1 MWSRRGAIRTA
12 ADANPSAPTRV
23 LVVSQ
28 YFWPE
33 SFRINDLVRELREG
47 GYEVTALTGKPN
59 YPTGSFFRGYGFWT
73 PLYEDYHGVRVVRV
87 PIIPRGRG
95 GRARLVLNY
104 VSFAL
109 SASLFGPLLC
119 QGRYDAIFVF
129 EPSPVTVGLPA
140 IVFKWLSS
148 APILFW
154 VQDLWPESLLATGAV
169 QSPTTLR
176 LVERLVRFIYRNCDR
191 ILVQSQSFRSS
202 IERLGV
208 ESDRI
213 LYFPNTAEAL
223 YTPVT
228 LESNAPERTML
239 PSGFRVMFAGNI
251 GAAQNFGTIL
261 SAAERLREHTD
272 IHWIIFGDGRLFP
285 WVQEEVRTR
294 RLQAIVHLMG
304 HHPMESMPRYF
315 SLADVM
321 LVTLKKHSVFALTI
335 PAKLQSYMACAK
347 PIIAAIE
354 GEGAWIVREAGAGL
368 AVPMEDSEAL
378 AEAVLTMYQMAPTQR
393 AEMGTQGR
401 RYFEE
406 HFERGM
412 LLRRL
417 QLWISQVT
425 DRSSLF
431 TIE

>member
-1 MWSRRGAIRTA
+1 MRTA
-12 ADANPSAPTRV
+12 ANADPSAPIRV
-23 LVVSQ
+23 LIVSQ

-33 SFRINDLVRELREG
+33 SFRINDLVLGLTER

-73 PLYEDYHGVRVVRV
+73 PLYDDYKGVRVVRV

-104 VSFAL
+104 VSFVL

-119 QGRYDAIFVF
+119 RGRYDAIFVF

-140 IVFKWLSS
+140 IVFKWLNN

-154 VQDLWPESLLATGAV
+154 VQDLWPDSLLATGAV
-169 QSPTTLR
+169 QSPATLR

-191 ILVQSQSFRSS
+191 ILVQSQRFRSS

-213 LYFPNTAEAL
+213 VYFPNTAEAL
-223 YTPVT
+223 YIPVT
-228 LESNAPERTML
+228 LDSNAPERTML

-251 GAAQNFGTIL
+251 GAAQDFGTIL
-261 SAAERLREHTD
+261 SAAERLRERTD
-272 IHWIIFGDGRLFP
+272 IHWIIFGEGRRFS
-285 WVQEEVRTR
+285 WVQEQVRRR
-294 RLQAIVHLMG
+294 RLDAVVHLMG
-304 HHPMESMPRYF
+304 HHLVESMPRYF
-315 SLADVM
+315 SLSDVM
-321 LVTLKKHSVFALTI
+321 LLTLKKHSVFALTI

-354 GEGAWIVREAGAGL
+354 GEGARIIREAGAGL
-368 AVPMEDSEAL
+368 AVPMEDPEAL
-378 AEAVLTMYQMAPTQR
+378 AEAVLTLYQMPQTQR
-393 AEMGTQGR
+393 GEMGTQGR

-417 QLWISQVT
+417 DQWIREVT
-425 DRSSLF
+425 GRNGPRTLRNSLV
-431 TIE
+431 

>member
-1 MWSRRGAIRTA
+1 MRTA
-12 ADANPSAPTRV
+12 ANADPSAPVRV

-33 SFRINDLVRELREG
+33 TFRINDLVLGLTER

-59 YPTGSFFRGYGFWT
+59 YPTGSFFRGYDFWT
-73 PLYEDYHGVRVVRV
+73 PLYEDYHSVRVVRV

-109 SASLFGPLLC
+109 SASLLGPLLC
-119 QGRYDAIFVF
+119 RDRYDIIFVF

-140 IVFKWLSS
+140 IVFKWLGS

-154 VQDLWPESLLATGAV
+154 VQDLWPESLLAMGAV
-169 QSPTTLR
+169 RSPATLR

-213 LYFPNTAEAL
+213 LYFPNSAEAL

-239 PSGFRVMFAGNI
+239 PPGFRVMFAGNI
-251 GAAQNFGTIL
+251 GVAQDFGTIL
-261 SAAERLREHTD
+261 SAAERLRGHPD
-272 IHWIIFGDGRLFP
+272 IQWVIFGDGRMFP
-285 WVQEEVRTR
+285 WVQEQVRVR
-294 RLQAIVHLMG
+294 RLETVVHLMG
-304 HHPMESMPRYF
+304 RHPVESMPRYF

-321 LVTLKKHSVFALTI
+321 LVTLKRQPIFGLTI

-354 GEGAWIVREAGAGL
+354 GEGSRIVREARAGL
-368 AVPMEDSEAL
+368 AVSMENPEAL
-378 AEAVLTMYQMAPTQR
+378 AEAVLTMYQMPPTQR
-393 AEMGTQGR
+393 AEMGAQGR

-425 DRSSLF
+425 GRSSLF
-431 TIE
+431 TLE